1 MTEKIGVIGTPG
13 KWSTEALA
21 DALEARTGYRQVID
35 MARVTLDLE
44 TRALVCNGVDLC
56 ALDGLVVK
64 KIAETYSPDALDRLE
79 MLRVA
84 EAKGVKI
91 FSPATAILRLMD
103 RLACT
108 VTLAN
113 AKVPMPP
120 TTITEDVTAARAALD
135 RYGSAVF
142 KPLFSTKARGMVL
155 LDADAPDAEAQIAAF
170 KAANPVMYLQKKADL
185 SGHDLGMVFLGG
197 AYLCTYARVSQTG
210 SWNTTIHS
218 GGKGEPHRGRDR
230 GGAGRGSALRRAS
243 AGLEIGQRLPPAA
256 GRGREPFRSGRA
268 RREPPAGRGRCGEG
282 RHADRAR
289 GPRRLVPAC
298 LRAARHPATGRG
310 RRALDVPRPRVTS
323 LLQGPW

>member
-1 MTEKIGVIGTPG
+1 MTEKIGVIGTRG

-35 MARVTLDLE
+35 MARVTLDLG
-44 TRALVCNGVDLC
+44 TRALVCDGMDLC

-84 EAKGVKI
+84 EAMGVKV

-113 AKVPMPP
+113 AEVPMPP
-120 TTITEDVTAARAALD
+120 TTITEDVTAARVALD

-197 AYLCTYARVSQTG
+197 AYLCTYARVNQTG

-218 GGKGEPHRGRDR
+218 GGKYAPFEPD
-230 GGAGRGSALRRAS
+230 AALIE
-243 AGLEIGQRLPPAA
+243 L
-256 GRGREPFRSGRA
+256 
-268 RREPPAGRGRCGEG
+268 
-282 RHADRAR
+282 
-289 GPRRLVPAC
+289 
-298 LRAARHPATGRG
+298 G
-310 RRALDVPRPRVTS
+310 RRAQAPFGLTFTTVDIALTPDGPIVFEVSAFGGYRGALEGCGIDAAALVAEHVHQAVTA
-323 LLQGPW
+323 

>member
-35 MARVTLDLE
+35 MARVTLDLG
-44 TRALVCNGVDLC
+44 TRALVCDGMDLC

-84 EAKGVKI
+84 EAMGVKV

-113 AKVPMPP
+113 ADVPMPP

-135 RYGSAVF
+135 RYGLAVF

-197 AYLCTYARVSQTG
+197 AYLCTYARVNQTG

-218 GGKGEPHRGRDR
+218 GGKYAPFEPD
-230 GGAGRGSALRRAS
+230 AALIE
-243 AGLEIGQRLPPAA
+243 L
-256 GRGREPFRSGRA
+256 
-268 RREPPAGRGRCGEG
+268 
-282 RHADRAR
+282 
-289 GPRRLVPAC
+289 
-298 LRAARHPATGRG
+298 G
-310 RRALDVPRPRVTS
+310 RRAQAPFGLTFTTVDIALTPD
-323 LLQGPW
+323 GPIVFEVSAFGGYRGALEGCGIDAAALVAEHVHQAVSA

>member
-1 MTEKIGVIGTPG
+1 VTEKIGVIGTPG

-44 TRALVCNGVDLC
+44 TRALVCDGVDLC
-56 ALDGLVVK
+56 GLDGLVVK

-84 EAKGVKI
+84 EAMGVKI

-108 VTLAN
+108 VTLVN

-218 GGKGEPHRGRDR
+218 GGRYAAFEPD
-230 GGAGRGSALRRAS
+230 AALIE
-243 AGLEIGQRLPPAA
+243 L
-256 GRGREPFRSGRA
+256 
-268 RREPPAGRGRCGEG
+268 
-282 RHADRAR
+282 
-289 GPRRLVPAC
+289 
-298 LRAARHPATGRG
+298 G
-310 RRALDVPRPRVTS
+310 RRAQAPFGLTFTTVDIALTPDGPIVFEVSAFGGYRGALEGCGIDAAALVAEHVHEAVTA
-323 LLQGPW
+323 

>member
-44 TRALVCNGVDLC
+44 TRALVCDGVDLC

-64 KIAETYSPDALDRLE
+64 KIAETYSPDALERLE

-84 EAKGVKI
+84 EAMGVKI

-218 GGKGEPHRGRDR
+218 GGRYAAFEPD
-230 GGAGRGSALRRAS
+230 AALIE
-243 AGLEIGQRLPPAA
+243 L
-256 GRGREPFRSGRA
+256 
-268 RREPPAGRGRCGEG
+268 
-282 RHADRAR
+282 
-289 GPRRLVPAC
+289 
-298 LRAARHPATGRG
+298 G
-310 RRALDVPRPRVTS
+310 RRAQAPFGLTFTTVDIALTPDGPIVFEVSAFGGYRGALEGCGIDAAALVAEHVHQAVTA
-323 LLQGPW
+323 

>member
-35 MARVTLDLE
+35 MARVTLDLG
-44 TRALVCNGVDLC
+44 TRALVCDGMDLC
-56 ALDGLVVK
+56 TLDGLVVK

-84 EAKGVKI
+84 EAMGVKI

-113 AKVPMPP
+113 AEVPMPP

-155 LDADAPDAEAQIAAF
+155 LDADAPDAEPQIAAF

-197 AYLCTYARVSQTG
+197 AYLCTYARVNQTG

-218 GGKGEPHRGRDR
+218 GGKYAPFEPD
-230 GGAGRGSALRRAS
+230 AALIE
-243 AGLEIGQRLPPAA
+243 L
-256 GRGREPFRSGRA
+256 
-268 RREPPAGRGRCGEG
+268 
-282 RHADRAR
+282 
-289 GPRRLVPAC
+289 
-298 LRAARHPATGRG
+298 G
-310 RRALDVPRPRVTS
+310 RRAQAPFGLTFTTVDIALTPDGPIVFEVSAFGGYRGALEGCGIDAAALVAEHVHQAVTA
-323 LLQGPW
+323 

>member
-21 DALEARTGYRQVID
+21 DALEARTGYRLVID

-44 TRALVCNGVDLC
+44 TRALVCDGVDLC

-84 EAKGVKI
+84 EAMGVKI

-113 AKVPMPP
+113 ANVPMPP
-120 TTITEDVTAARAALD
+120 TTITEDVGAARAALD

-170 KAANPVMYLQKKADL
+170 KAANSVMYLQKKADL

-218 GGKGEPHRGRDR
+218 GGRYAAFEPD
-230 GGAGRGSALRRAS
+230 AALIE
-243 AGLEIGQRLPPAA
+243 L
-256 GRGREPFRSGRA
+256 
-268 RREPPAGRGRCGEG
+268 
-282 RHADRAR
+282 
-289 GPRRLVPAC
+289 
-298 LRAARHPATGRG
+298 G
-310 RRALDVPRPRVTS
+310 RRAQAPFGLTFTTVDIALTPDGPIVFEVSAFGGYRGALEGCGIDAAALVAEHVHEAVTA
-323 LLQGPW
+323 

>member
-1 MTEKIGVIGTPG
+1 MTEKIGVVGTPG

-35 MARVTLDLE
+35 MARVTLDLG
-44 TRALVCNGVDLC
+44 TRALVCDGMDLC

-84 EAKGVKI
+84 EAMGVKI

-113 AKVPMPP
+113 AEVPMPP

-197 AYLCTYARVSQTG
+197 AYLCTYARVNQTG

-218 GGKGEPHRGRDR
+218 GGKYAPFEPD
-230 GGAGRGSALRRAS
+230 AALIE
-243 AGLEIGQRLPPAA
+243 L
-256 GRGREPFRSGRA
+256 
-268 RREPPAGRGRCGEG
+268 
-282 RHADRAR
+282 
-289 GPRRLVPAC
+289 
-298 LRAARHPATGRG
+298 G
-310 RRALDVPRPRVTS
+310 RRAQAPFGLTFTTVDIALTPDGPIVFEVSAFGGYRGALEGCGIDAAALVAEHVHQAVTA
-323 LLQGPW
+323 